1 MAVFVWFVL
10 HDDQGDPWK
19 SGLIADNGDLKP
31 AFFTFAETAFP
42 LDPRNGIYTVPAG
55 KADPVV
61 RISALEIAARSP
73 PGSRIG
79 VDARIFTGDTL
90 VAHVTPEGV
99 LGRDGWVPVPLHFT
113 PEARKTYYAQ
123 VEAND
128 IHGNKVSRFLTIVS
142 R

>member
-1 MAVFVWFVL
+1 MFIWFVL
-10 HDDQGDPWK
+10 HDDQGDPWQ
-19 SGLIADNGDLKP
+19 SGLITESGDLKP

-42 LDPRNGIYTVPAG
+42 LDPRNAIYTVPAG

-61 RISALEIAARSP
+61 RISALEIASRSA
-73 PGSRIG
+73 PGSRVGI
-79 VDARIFTGDTL
+79 DARVFTGDTL
-90 VAHVTPEGV
+90 VARVTPEGV
-99 LGRDGWVPVPLHFT
+99 LGRDGWVTVPLHFT
-113 PEARKTYYAQ
+113 PEARRTYYAQ